1 MFQDFLSAFQ
11 GFAQT
16 FARSGKKVYLVG
28 GAVRN
33 RLLGYPVGDF
43 DFTTNATPQEVMKLF
58 PRVLPTGIQHG
69 TVTVLYQG
77 QGLEV
82 TTFRVD
88 GKYSNARHPDQVSY
102 TGSLEEDL
110 LRRDFTINALA
121 LDLETGDLID
131 ITGGRSDL
139 EQKVLRAIGQA
150 ETRFREDALRMLRL
164 FRFASQLGFTIETQT
179 LAAVSLCRE
188 DLGKLSRERVR
199 DEVVK
204 TLLAPFPARSWAAW
218 QNENLLPWIFPSLQK
233 AEFSSTVLVQ
243 FEGLPSHLRLPFLRS
258 VFLLDQGLLRTPF
271 LDWDEE
277 LRALCFSNQDRAIQV
292 KILTLIAAATNE
304 ASTEVAVKKALFQWG
319 SRELPVHFEQI
330 WQALA
335 HVFPRKADQW
345 QAWGQA
351 LNRIV
356 VSTDPLFLKD
366 LTISGNE
373 LIGLGIP
380 AGPTL
385 GKILSQLL
393 AAVWEKPTL
402 NEKQT
407 LRQLC
412 QTLER

>member
-16 FARSGKKVYLVG
+16 FTRSGKKVYLVG

-33 RLLGYPVGDF
+33 RLLGYPAGDF
-43 DFTTNATPQEVMKLF
+43 DFTTNATPQEVIKLF

-69 TVTVLYQG
+69 TVTVLYQS
-77 QGLEV
+77 QPLEV

-121 LDLETGDLID
+121 LDLDSGELID
-131 ITGGRSDL
+131 ITGGRFDL

-164 FRFASQLGFTIETQT
+164 FRFSSQLGFTIEPQT
-179 LAAVSLCRE
+179 LAAVRLCRE

-204 TLLAPFPARSWAAW
+204 TLLAPFPARGWGAW
-218 QNENLLPWIFPSLQK
+218 QKENLLPWIFPSLQK
-233 AEFSSTVLVQ
+233 AEFSSAVLGQV
-243 FEGLPSHLRLPFLRS
+243 EVLPPHLRLAFLRS
-258 VFLLDQGLLRTPF
+258 VFLLDEGRLRAPF
-271 LDWDEE
+271 LDWDAE
-277 LRALCFSNQDRAIQV
+277 LRALCFSNQDRATQV
-292 KILTLIAAATNE
+292 KMLTLIAEATHE
-304 ASTEVAVKKALFQWG
+304 ADTEVTVKKALFHWG
-319 SRELPVHFEQI
+319 NRILPANFDQV

-335 HVFPRKADQW
+335 QVFPHKADQW

-356 VSTDPLFLKD
+356 ASDDPLFLKD
-366 LTISGNE
+366 LAISGNE
-373 LIGLGIP
+373 LIELGLSP
-380 AGPTL
+380 GPTI
-385 GKILSQLL
+385 GKVLSQLL
-393 AAVWEKPTL
+393 TAVWENPSL
-402 NEKQT
+402 NKNQT

-412 QTLER
+412 QTL